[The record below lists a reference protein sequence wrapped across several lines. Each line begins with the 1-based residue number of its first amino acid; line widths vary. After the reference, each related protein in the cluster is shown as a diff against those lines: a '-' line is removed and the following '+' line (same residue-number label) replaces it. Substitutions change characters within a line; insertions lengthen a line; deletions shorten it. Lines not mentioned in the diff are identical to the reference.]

1 MQSEEEFLFRVERG
15 AALGAFGSLLFKL
28 IMGNFAVMSFGN
40 IYFLLALYMAHWGIN
55 DPRIVGW
62 ILGIY
67 FATSALS
74 RPFVGSIVEK
84 LSFRRSL
91 IVASCI
97 CLASGAGVAL
107 FSHSVLLVF
116 FFRAMAGFGSSLF
129 LVGLT
134 TYQTLAVPEHIRGSS
149 FTLATAGTIAPL
161 VMVLPLAEWL
171 LRSGMYWA
179 YIWLPVL
186 AAAMCLAVA
195 HSIGFSNEVSM
206 SGADWGSYREV
217 FKNPAIQV
225 LFVSVTLFAMTD
237 AAIVSLAG
245 LASEKGL
252 LASAFISTQAFVGLF
267 IRLFGFRL
275 MDRLPRSR
283 LAAPSF
289 FITAFS
295 LLGLAFAH
303 SNMTFML
310 LGIVY
315 GVAMGLGFP
324 LHLSLIG
331 DVVESRLR
339 PKATSMVWFLMAGCY
354 FLSPVITGYLA
365 RTLSFTA
372 AFKIIPIL
380 IMLSAPFVHNLFKK
394 RTSGNLS

>member
-1 MQSEEEFLFRVERG
+1 
-15 AALGAFGSLLFKL
+15 
-28 IMGNFAVMSFGN
+28 MGNFAVMTFGN
-40 IYFLLALYMAHWGIN
+40 IYFLLALYMAHWRID
-55 DPRIVGW
+55 DPRTVGW

-67 FATSALS
+67 FAASALS
-74 RPFVGSIVEK
+74 RPFVGGIVEK

-91 IVASCI
+91 IIASCV
-97 CLASGAGVAL
+97 CLASSVGVAL
-107 FSHSVLLVF
+107 FSHSVPLVLL
-116 FFRAMAGFGSSLF
+116 FRAMAGFGSSLF

-161 VMVLPLAEWL
+161 VMILPLAEWL
-171 LRSGMYWA
+171 LRSGMYRA
-179 YIWLPVL
+179 YIWFPVL

-195 HSIGFSNEVSM
+195 YSIGSSDEINI

-217 FKNPAIQV
+217 FKNPAIRV
-225 LFVSVTLFAMTD
+225 LFVSVILFAMTD

-252 LASAFISTQAFVGLF
+252 LASTFISTQAFVGLF

-295 LLGLAFAH
+295 LLGLAFAR
-303 SNMTFML
+303 SNLAFML
-310 LGIVY
+310 LGCVY

-331 DVVESRLR
+331 DVAESRLR
-339 PKATSMVWFLMAGCY
+339 PKATSLVWFLMAGCY

-365 RTLSFTA
+365 RSLSFTA
-372 AFKIIPIL
+372 AFIIIPIF
-380 IMLSAPFVHNLFKK
+380 IMLCAPFVHRLFKK
-394 RTSGNLS
+394 HISRNLI